1 MEIAIISGKGGTGK
15 SSISAAFAS
24 LYQNTMLAD
33 CDVDAANLHL
43 IFNPK
48 IETEDVFIGAES
60 AVIDYDKCTNCGL
73 CTRYCRFDAIS
84 FVNMKVTINE
94 VFCDGCRLCANIC
107 PVQAITMHKS
117 DKSRL
122 YTANYRYGKMV
133 YGILGPGEENSGK
146 LVNLV
151 RDKAKNIADEN
162 KIKNIIIDG
171 PPGIVCPVIS
181 TIIGVNHVVI
191 VTEPTMSG
199 LHDLQRTIQMTK
211 EFNLKSWVIINKH
224 DINIDMAEEIKNY
237 CKSFEIEILAMIPF
251 NSDVVNA
258 MVNCKTIPEFLP
270 NSDIHKQI
278 KVAFDKIVKYE

>member
-107 PVQAITMHKS
+107 PVQAISMVESK
-117 DKSRL
+117 DSRL
-122 YTANYRYGKMV
+122 FTANYKYGKMV

-151 RDKAKNIADEN
+151 RDKAKNIAEQN
-162 KIKNIIIDG
+162 NIETIIIDG
-171 PPGIVCPVIS
+171 PPGIGCPVIS
-181 TIIGVNHVVI
+181 TITGVDHVVI

-199 LHDLQRTIQMTK
+199 LHDLQRTIEMTR

-224 DINIDMAEEIKNY
+224 DINNEMSSEIEKY
-237 CKSFEIEILAMIPF
+237 CKSVDVEILAMIPF
-251 NSDVVNA
+251 NPDVVNA
-258 MVNCKTIPEFLP
+258 MVNCLTIPEFMP
-270 NSDIHKQI
+270 NSDIHKKI
-278 KVAFDKIVKYE
+278 IVAFDKIVKL